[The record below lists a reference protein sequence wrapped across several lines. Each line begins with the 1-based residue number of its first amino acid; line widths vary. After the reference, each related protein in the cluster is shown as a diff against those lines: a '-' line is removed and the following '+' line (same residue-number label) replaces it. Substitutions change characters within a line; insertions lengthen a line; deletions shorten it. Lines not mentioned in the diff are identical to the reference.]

1 MNKNTFENRNKKFKM
16 TNSAFTLI
24 ELTAVIVVLASIFL
38 VSFPALLNVAR
49 SDEEKKY
56 DNMIEDLCLAGKS
69 YIYANMD
76 GFEGLSVVGTEIEIN
91 ISELILYGN
100 VDKDLINPK
109 TEVSV
114 KNNKLIYT
122 VLSDYSLDCEY
133 IEN

>member
-1 MNKNTFENRNKKFKM
+1 MNNK
-16 TNSAFTLI
+16 AFTLI
-24 ELTAVIVVLASIFL
+24 ELTAVIVVLATIFL
-38 VSFPALLNVAR
+38 ISFPALLNTAR

-56 DNMIEDLCLAGKS
+56 DDMVDDLCLAGKS
-69 YIYANMD
+69 YIYANMNSYS
-76 GFEGLSVVGTEIEIN
+76 GLSTVGTEIEIN

-100 VDKDLINPK
+100 VDKDLINSK
-109 TEVSV
+109 TEISV